1 MNIEL
6 DANNLVRGV
15 TIVTSYICWITL
27 DDFSRIDLSLEQLEG
42 IVQEYQK
49 AVKRNELLAQLNA

>member
-1 MNIEL
+1 MKIEL